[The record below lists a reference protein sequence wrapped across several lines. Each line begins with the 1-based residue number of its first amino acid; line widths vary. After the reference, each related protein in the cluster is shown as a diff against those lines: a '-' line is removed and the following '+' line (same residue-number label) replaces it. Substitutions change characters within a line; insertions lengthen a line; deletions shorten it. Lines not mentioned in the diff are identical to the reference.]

1 MRIRSRKKKKPPK
14 LMLTSLLDMFTIILI
29 FLIVSFDAEKKEF
42 TLHDDVALP
51 EAEDGVAITPAAN
64 LVITPNAVIMN
75 GESVVEL
82 ESMLVPEDA
91 YDEDGNI
98 ASLAEG
104 LGLISEMLNENRE
117 RIIADGEEPPEEGV
131 VMLQAHKDLPY
142 RTIYEV
148 MKTAQ
153 NSNFEKCC
161 NLVVIKK

>member
-1 MRIRSRKKKKPPK
+1 MRISRKKKPAPK

-51 EAEDGVAITPAAN
+51 EAEDGVAIKPAAN
-64 LVITPNAVIMN
+64 LIITPEAVIMN
-75 GESVVEL
+75 GESVVNLTEMMIQ
-82 ESMLVPEDA
+82 ESDF
-91 YDEDGNI
+91 DEDGNI
-98 ASLAEG
+98 TALAEG
-104 LGLISEMLNENRE
+104 LGLIAEVLKIDRE
-117 RIIADGEEPPEEGV
+117 RAVEKGEEPPEEGV

-153 NSNFEKCC
+153 NSDFDKCC

>member
-1 MRIRSRKKKKPPK
+1 
-14 LMLTSLLDMFTIILI
+14 MLTSLLDMFTIILI

-51 EAEDGVAITPAAN
+51 EAEDGVAIKPAAN
-64 LVITPNAVIMN
+64 LVITPDAVIMN
-75 GESVVEL
+75 GEAVVNLSNMMIPDSEF
-82 ESMLVPEDA
+82 DA
-91 YDEDGNI
+91 EGNI
-98 ASLAEG
+98 SALAEG
-104 LGLISEMLNENRE
+104 LGLISEVLKADRE
-117 RIIADGEEPPEEGV
+117 RIVASDEEPPEEGV

-153 NSNFEKCC
+153 NSDFEKCC